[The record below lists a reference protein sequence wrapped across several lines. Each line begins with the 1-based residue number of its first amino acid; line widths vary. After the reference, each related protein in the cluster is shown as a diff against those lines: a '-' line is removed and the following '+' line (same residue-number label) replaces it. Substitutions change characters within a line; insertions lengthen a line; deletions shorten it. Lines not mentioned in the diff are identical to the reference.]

1 MAKFMGTLTGQG
13 VEMFHCKID
22 IQITQIINGRRDGGG
37 GELMTFQLVK
47 KLLSPVGV
55 TGEGG

>member
-22 IQITQIINGRRDGGG
+22 MQITQIINSRVGGG
-37 GELMTFQLVK
+37 RVDDFSTGKKNPQL
-47 KLLSPVGV
+47 G
-55 TGEGG
+55 

>member
-1 MAKFMGTLTGQG
+1 MGTLTGQG